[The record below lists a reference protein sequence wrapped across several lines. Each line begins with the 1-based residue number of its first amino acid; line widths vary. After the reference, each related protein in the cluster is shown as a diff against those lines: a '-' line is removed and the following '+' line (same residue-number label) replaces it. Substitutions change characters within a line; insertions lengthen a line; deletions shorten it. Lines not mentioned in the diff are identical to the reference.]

1 MSQALD
7 FFFFP
12 GSTYTYLTVNR
23 IEERAS
29 EAGVTVNWRPYNLRA
44 ILLETG
50 VTPFPIGTAKRR
62 YMWCDVERRAK
73 RHGIEYGSEPRVS
86 LVPDIR
92 ARSGANIRN
101 PFGR

>member
-23 IEERAS
+23 IDECAS

-50 VTPFPIGTAKRR
+50 VTPFPIRTAKRR
-62 YMWCDVERRAK
+62 YM
-73 RHGIEYGSEPRVS
+73 
-86 LVPDIR
+86 
-92 ARSGANIRN
+92 
-101 PFGR
+101 